1 MAIRFEIGQME
12 RGAGM
17 ARDAAEA
24 GSGERPFS
32 LVRWFALL
40 GLGCI
45 AAAAIGSALLLTHFL
60 TRQMLQ
66 RDAEV
71 SADFTQSMVAVGQ
84 SFAYFEDRA
93 APDARQGLEAF
104 LSNISQWPDVVR
116 ANVFAADGTVL
127 WSSNAQLI
135 GRRGSGTNLEL
146 ASALNGHIAVQSG
159 VIGETTKSEYTSFGI
174 EAKGLRFVEAYLPV
188 WDAERRRV
196 IGVVEIYRLPASLFR
211 SIDAGV
217 RMVWAGA
224 LASAVFLYLTLFW
237 MIRRA
242 DRQLRLQRE
251 QLVEAETMAT
261 VGAFASAVAHG
272 VRNPLAAMRSSAE
285 LALEEPDATA
295 RQAMLTDILREADRL
310 GRWVRDLLLGAR
322 GEAMA
327 PGAVDVN
334 ALLAESARSFATVAG
349 QRSIRLSLR
358 SQLVPPAQAE
368 AGLLARAIDNILAN
382 AIEATP
388 QGGEVLIES
397 RADRAHGLVE
407 IRIADTGRGMPSVGG
422 RRLIRPFHSTKPQGT
437 GLGLVLARRI
447 VASYAGSLLLESAE
461 GRGTTVTI
469 RLQPALG

>member
-1 MAIRFEIGQME
+1 M
-12 RGAGM
+12 
-17 ARDAAEA
+17 
-24 GSGERPFS
+24 
-32 LVRWFALL
+32 
-40 GLGCI
+40 
-45 AAAAIGSALLLTHFL
+45 LLTHFL

-71 SADFTQSMVAVGQ
+71 SADFIQTMVAVGQ
-84 SFAYFEDRA
+84 SYEYFDHRA

-104 LSNISQWPDVVR
+104 LNNVSQWPDVVR

-127 WSSNAQLI
+127 WSSSARLI
-135 GRRGSGTNLEL
+135 GRRAGTNPDL
-146 ASALNGHIAVQSG
+146 ASALAGRVEVQSG
-159 VIGETTKSEYTSFGI
+159 VIGQGGKSEHATFGP

-196 IGVVEIYRLPASLFR
+196 IGVAEIYRLPASLFR

-237 MIRRA
+237 MMRRA
-242 DRQLRLQRE
+242 DRLLRIQRE
-251 QLVEAETMAT
+251 QLVEAETLAT

-285 LALEEPDATA
+285 LALEEKDETV
-295 RQAMLTDILREADRL
+295 RRAMLADILREADRL

-334 ALLAESARSFATVAG
+334 ALLQESARSFTAIAEQHG
-349 QRSIRLSLR
+349 IRLVLR
-358 SQLVPPAQAE
+358 VRPVPPARAE
-368 AGLLARAIDNILAN
+368 AGLLARAVDNIIAN
-382 AIEATP
+382 AIEGTP
-388 QGGEVLIES
+388 RGGEVMIES
-397 RADRAHGLVE
+397 RAERAQGPVE
-407 IRIADTGRGMPSVGG
+407 IRIADNGKGMQAAAGRG
-422 RRLIRPFHSTKPQGT
+422 IARPFHSTKPHGT